1 MMFDVMFQGYL
12 LLFLVSPAFS
22 VSPSRSLCVSYLPPV
37 FLCAFLFSCLTL
49 VLLPG
54 FVLFPLLWKSDLISF
69 FCDWLFPHLLLTW
82 PPITPLYAHKILWLL
97 QFYFFWDFIYLACLS
112 SLLLALFFQKPYHR
126 ELERNYNIFPLIHNT
141 ANNSFLLPGSSV
153 SNIFCPV

>member
-54 FVLFPLLWKSDLISF
+54 FVLFPPLWKSDLISF

-97 QFYFFWDFIYLACLS
+97 QFYFFWDFIYWACLS

>member
-22 VSPSRSLCVSYLPPV
+22 VSPSLSLSVLVICLLFFFVHFFSHVSLWFYFQV
-37 FLCAFLFSCLTL
+37 LFCSLLYENLTWL
-49 VLLPG
+49 VLSATDC
-54 FVLFPLLWKSDLISF
+54 FHTFFP
-69 FCDWLFPHLLLTW
+69 
-82 PPITPLYAHKILWLL
+82 PLYAHKILWLL
-97 QFYFFWDFIYLACLS
+97 QFYFFWDFVYLACLS

-153 SNIFCPV
+153 FNIFCPV